1 MSRFFCFVY
10 GASLAWFC
18 SISFAEGVE
27 PTRNTARSPATTV
40 PPQSS
45 AKPGRGGAR
54 AAAPGK
60 PAEKKRPTD
69 VTWIGDYAQA
79 WESADR
85 QAKMLFVYFC
95 KTGQAARGPVS
106 PRPDSSLGETRPRGA
121 GACRLS
127 DKFDSEALADP
138 EVRKKLESLVKARLP
153 LDAKVAVD
161 GHQTK
166 LLEHPA
172 FAEMLGLPGLA
183 MIDLAHK
190 SAKYYGHVVSVF
202 PFLDERVYSA
212 DEMKVILDLPP
223 GTLTQRTLIYAVRT
237 HPEHPESTR
246 GEFNPNLQ
254 EEAENHSQY
263 QAEIRVQGHH
273 FWENR
278 FHRINGRLPGGC
290 LASEVCAESWPGQGL
305 LAAAIECVRCWRFSS
320 GHWGAV
326 RECHPVYGYD
336 MKRGD
341 NGVWYATG
349 IFGRR

>member
-18 SISFAEGVE
+18 SISFADGVE
-27 PTRNTARSPATTV
+27 PTPNKASSPATTV

-45 AKPGRGGAR
+45 AKPGGGGAP

-60 PAEKKRPTD
+60 PAEKKRPTN
-69 VTWIGDYAQA
+69 VAWLGDYAQA
-79 WESADR
+79 WEIADR

-95 KTGQAARGPVS
+95 KTGQSQLR
-106 PRPDSSLGETRPRGA
+106 
-121 GACRLS
+121 

-138 EVRKKLESLVKARLP
+138 EVRKKLESPVRVRLP

-202 PFLDERVYSA
+202 PFLDEQVYST

-278 FHRINGRLPGGC
+278 FHRINGQLPGGC

-305 LAAAIECVRCWRFSS
+305 LAAAVECVRCWRLSS

>member
-1 MSRFFCFVY
+1 MASGITLACRVVQSLLHARRLSMSRFFCFVY

-121 GACRLS
+121 GSQLGSSRASSSGRR
-127 DKFDSEALADP
+127 SEA
-138 EVRKKLESLVKARLP
+138 
-153 LDAKVAVD
+153 
-161 GHQTK
+161 
-166 LLEHPA
+166 
-172 FAEMLGLPGLA
+172 
-183 MIDLAHK
+183 
-190 SAKYYGHVVSVF
+190 SAS
-202 PFLDERVYSA
+202 
-212 DEMKVILDLPP
+212 
-223 GTLTQRTLIYAVRT
+223 
-237 HPEHPESTR
+237 
-246 GEFNPNLQ
+246 
-254 EEAENHSQY
+254 SQ
-263 QAEIRVQGHH
+263 
-273 FWENR
+273 
-278 FHRINGRLPGGC
+278 
-290 LASEVCAESWPGQGL
+290 
-305 LAAAIECVRCWRFSS
+305 
-320 GHWGAV
+320 GA
-326 RECHPVYGYD
+326 
-336 MKRGD
+336 RGD
-341 NGVWYATG
+341 WAASARAGSAG
-349 IFGRR
+349 DIAPQD